1 MGILKRAGDLLYT
14 FRFLTLLVTP
24 FDKTKAFE
32 EGIIDAD
39 GKRIKTYKKDTEA
52 YKEYYT
58 PFHRLVFNVKRL
70 MAKVPGGGS
79 RLASYAAALYL
90 IKENYSIS
98 EKKLL
103 KDLQEAGIDP
113 TDLLAEEN
121 NWFVHENNDLAKGL
135 YKLKFEKIAHPID
148 IPIKP
153 GDTVRVEEDIQ
164 PCGEMFGI
172 HIYEATHVR
181 SKQTVYVTSM
191 ELLK

>member
-79 RLASYAAALYL
+79 RLASYACLLY
-90 IKENYSIS
+90 
-98 EKKLL
+98 
-103 KDLQEAGIDP
+103 
-113 TDLLAEEN
+113 
-121 NWFVHENNDLAKGL
+121 
-135 YKLKFEKIAHPID
+135 
-148 IPIKP
+148 
-153 GDTVRVEEDIQ
+153 
-164 PCGEMFGI
+164 
-172 HIYEATHVR
+172 
-181 SKQTVYVTSM
+181 TSPSPRDRG
-191 ELLK
+191 

>member
-191 ELLK
+191 ELIR